1 MIESIFAGSKG
12 MHTLIA
18 SSHQVTRAN
27 MCYFVCVRLPGPLN
41 SYQHKLLSFLTIN
54 LLGK

>member
-1 MIESIFAGSKG
+1 

-18 SSHQVTRAN
+18 LSHQVTRAN